1 MLHINTYLYQQLLA
15 LCFELSLTR
24 TVTPAHSRGAVR
36 SFLPSRLTVLG
47 GTASNAYGNAI

>member
-24 TVTPAHSRGAVR
+24 SVTPAHSRGAVR